1 MKEALGTARN
11 LTLVAQEDGSL
22 LPMVETVI
30 IVTEPRFQLA
40 KEGLVKVITSDTLR
54 FVASPEVLRA
64 MSEQFAEWAD
74 EADELADRYP
84 HDVQGMATESGSG
97 DRGAVQQPG
106 Q

>member
-1 MKEALGTARN
+1 MKEALGSARN

-22 LPMVETVI
+22 LPMIETVI
-30 IVTEPRFQLA
+30 IVTEPRFEIA
-40 KEGLVKVITSDTLR
+40 KEGLVKVISSDTLR
-54 FVASPEVLRA
+54 FVACPEVLRA
-64 MSEQFAEWAD
+64 LSEQFATWAD

-84 HDVQGMATESGSG
+84 HDVQGVATEDGSR

>member
-22 LPMVETVI
+22 LPMVECIVI
-30 IVTEPRFQLA
+30 YTEPQFNIA
-40 KEGLVKVITSDTLR
+40 KEGLMKSLGSGTLR
-54 FVASPEVLRA
+54 FVACPEVLRA
-64 MSEQFAEWAD
+64 MSEQFATWAD
-74 EADELADRYP
+74 EADELADRYE
-84 HDVQGMATESGSG
+84 HDVQGVATEDGSR